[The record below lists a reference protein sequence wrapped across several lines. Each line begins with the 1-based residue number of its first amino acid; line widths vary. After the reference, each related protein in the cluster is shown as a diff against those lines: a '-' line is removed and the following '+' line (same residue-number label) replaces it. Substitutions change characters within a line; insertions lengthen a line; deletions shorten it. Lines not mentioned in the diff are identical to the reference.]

1 MGLHQKLV
9 RVVSDYVATH
19 TQKKK
24 KGNYCYSL
32 QMTIAI
38 HAERSKLFVKVTE
51 ELLNIFVGGRVLGKL
66 NKPCLPANK

>member
-19 TQKKK
+19 TKKKK

>member
-19 TQKKK
+19 TKK

-32 QMTIAI
+32 QMTIVI

>member
-19 TQKKK
+19 THKK

-32 QMTIAI
+32 QMTIVI
-38 HAERSKLFVKVTE
+38 RAERSKLFVKVTE